1 MKYSTKPIFSRTL
14 IRALSLTL
22 AAVVV
27 MAVRPAMAVQVQ
39 DLVRLKGSETNKL
52 VGMGLVVGLNGTGD
66 GGKYLP
72 AMRPLANAVARLVDG
87 STITA
92 DLRDGKNVA
101 LVTISCTLPATGVR
115 EGDHVDVYVS
125 SIGPAKS
132 LAGGRLFLVPL
143 TGPMPNSPA
152 YAFAEGAVVV
162 EATATPTTGVVRGG
176 AQLTRDILTQ
186 SIDSTGRM
194 TLVLNDSVASWP
206 MASNIAALVNGVV
219 SPDGPNVAKAIDA
232 KNVVIQVP
240 DYERVDPAAFISNI
254 LTSYVDPSQITSG
267 AKVVI
272 NERTGTIIVSGD
284 VQISP
289 VIISHRGLTITT
301 ITPTLEP
308 TPAAPQSRTDDFVPV
323 DPEKRGGA
331 KLADLLQAF
340 NQLKVEPADR
350 IAILKEIHRSGK
362 LHAQLVIE

>member
-1 MKYSTKPIFSRTL
+1 MKTRSP
-14 IRALSLTL
+14 L
-22 AAVVV
+22 AAL
-27 MAVRPAMAVQVQ
+27 AALLAALLTATPALAVQVQ
-39 DLVRLKGSETNKL
+39 DLVRIKGAETNKL
-52 VGMGLVVGLNGTGD
+52 VGMGLVVGLPGTGD
-66 GGKYLP
+66 GGKFLP
-72 AMRPLANAVARLVDG
+72 AMRPLANAVSRLVDG
-87 STITA
+87 SVIA
-92 DLRDGKNVA
+92 NDLRDAKNVA
-101 LVTISCTLPATGVR
+101 LVAITCTLPATGVR

-132 LAGGRLFLVPL
+132 LSGGRLFLVPL
-143 TGPMPNSPA
+143 TGPLPNSPA

-162 EATATPTTGVVRGG
+162 ESPTSPTTGVVRGG
-176 AQLTRDILTQ
+176 AQLTRDVMSQ
-186 SIDSTGRM
+186 AIDPSGKL

-206 MASNIAALVNGVV
+206 MASNLAALINGVIA
-219 SPDGPNVAKAIDA
+219 PDGPNIARAIDA

-240 DYERVDPAAFISNI
+240 DYERTDPAAFISNI
-254 LTSYVDPSQITSG
+254 LIAYVDPSQIGDG

-301 ITPTLEP
+301 ITPPVEP
-308 TPAAPQSRTDDFVPV
+308 SINSPQLRTDNFVTV

-340 NQLKVEPADR
+340 NQLKVDSADR
-350 IAILKEIHRSGK
+350 ISILKEIHRSGK
-362 LHAQLVIE
+362 LHAQLVLE